1 MQRIL
6 VPLLGLLPCLAQI
19 PAPPQQRPIAL
30 VNARLYTVSHGVIE
44 NGTLLFANGR
54 ILAVGRDVPVPD
66 TAVRIDCA
74 GKRVYPGFITAA
86 SRLGLVEI
94 DAVRATRDYAE
105 VGEFNPNITA
115 ATAFNVE
122 SEIIPTVRSNGILLA
137 HVMPEGGLISG
148 RSSIML
154 LDGWTAPEATLKAVT
169 GVVVRMPERP
179 WWEERRSAEQ
189 RYRQQLQRLYDF
201 LEQARQYSYAVRH
214 GAARPTRDLRLEA
227 MRAVFE
233 DSLPLFVH
241 ANRYEQIQE
250 ALRLKHHFNVRMVL
264 VGAADAWRC
273 LEELRQADVPVILV
287 RTHRLP
293 LREEEPIDMPYRL
306 PALLEQAGLRFAI
319 AEEHSWPQRN
329 LPFNV
334 GTAIAHGLSEDA
346 ALRSITLWA
355 AEILG
360 IADRVGSLEPGKDA
374 TLFIC
379 SGDPFDVR
387 TLKVERAFI
396 QGRELDLT
404 SRHTRLEQKYRQR
417 YRQPSAQ

>member
-1 MQRIL
+1 
-6 VPLLGLLPCLAQI
+6 
-19 PAPPQQRPIAL
+19 
-30 VNARLYTVSHGVIE
+30 
-44 NGTLLFANGR
+44 
-54 ILAVGRDVPVPD
+54 
-66 TAVRIDCA
+66 
-74 GKRVYPGFITAA
+74 
-86 SRLGLVEI
+86 
-94 DAVRATRDYAE
+94 
-105 VGEFNPNITA
+105 
-115 ATAFNVE
+115 
-122 SEIIPTVRSNGILLA
+122 
-137 HVMPEGGLISG
+137 
-148 RSSIML
+148 
-154 LDGWTAPEATLKAVT
+154 
-169 GVVVRMPERP
+169 
-179 WWEERRSAEQ
+179 
-189 RYRQQLQRLYDF
+189 
-201 LEQARQYSYAVRH
+201 
-214 GAARPTRDLRLEA
+214 
-227 MRAVFE
+227 
-233 DSLPLFVH
+233 
-241 ANRYEQIQE
+241 
-250 ALRLKHHFNVRMVL
+250 
-264 VGAADAWRC
+264 
-273 LEELRQADVPVILV
+273 
-287 RTHRLP
+287 
-293 LREEEPIDMPYRL
+293 MPYRL